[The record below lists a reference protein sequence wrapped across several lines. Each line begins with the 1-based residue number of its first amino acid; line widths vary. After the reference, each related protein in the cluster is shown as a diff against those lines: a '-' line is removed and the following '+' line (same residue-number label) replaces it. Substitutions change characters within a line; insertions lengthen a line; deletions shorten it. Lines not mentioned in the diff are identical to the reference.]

1 MKKILS
7 ILLVTIVTCLC
18 CFAADYPRWKAQPI
32 YVYIPEDAGQTT
44 RLMRQAFDT
53 WQNNSRGTV
62 RFRYVKKPTD
72 SNIEVEFPDFA
83 SNSCHNINAVGC
95 TYSTFTDG
103 GRYLSKAY
111 VTIGMKEYKY
121 TYENSRRVRTLVNR
135 PTENIYGAMLHEI
148 GHALGFLEHASDY
161 TSIMYP
167 TDLKTQQYLTKE
179 DLNKLY
185 QKYH

>member
-7 ILLVTIVTCLC
+7 LSFIIIGTCLC

-32 YVYIPEDAGQTT
+32 YVYIPDDAGQIAS
-44 RLMRQAFDT
+44 LMKQAFDT

-62 RFRYVKKPTD
+62 RFRYVKKAAD

-83 SNSCHNINAVGC
+83 SNSCNNVNAVGC
-95 TYSTFTDG
+95 TETTYTEG

-111 VTIGMKEYKY
+111 VTIGMKEYQYKY
-121 TYENSRRVRTLVNR
+121 VNHSRVRTLVNR
-135 PTENIYGAMLHEI
+135 PTENIYGVMLHEI
-148 GHALGFLEHASDY
+148 GHALGFLEHASDV

-167 TDLKTQQYLTKE
+167 ADLKTQQYLTRD
-179 DLNKLY
+179 DLDKLY
-185 QKYH
+185 KKYH